1 MGRKLAKF
9 ILRLFGWNTN
19 GALPSGIHK
28 AVIVSAP
35 HTSIWDFIIGRLT
48 FWAIRVNIRF
58 LIKKEAFVFPFGPL
72 LKSLGGLPVERGNAS
87 RMVDQVVKMF
97 RKEESL
103 VIVITPEGTRKR
115 VDKWKK
121 GFYIIALR
129 AKVPIA
135 LSFIN
140 YGNKTGGIGPII
152 TPSGNYEEDLKFME
166 DFYKEMVACHPDRFN
181 LSARNKEIKIN
192 H

>member
-1 MGRKLAKF
+1 MGRKFAKF

-35 HTSIWDFIIGRLT
+35 HTSTWDFIIGRLT

-72 LKSLGGLPVERGNAS
+72 LKVLGGLPVERGNAS
-87 RMVDQVVKMF
+87 SMVDQVVKMF

-103 VIVITPEGTRKR
+103 VVVITPEGTRKR

-135 LSFIN
+135 LSYIN
-140 YGNKTGGIGPII
+140 YGNKTGGIGPIF
-152 TPSGNYEEDLKFME
+152 TPSGNYEEDLKFIE
-166 DFYKEMVACHPDRFN
+166 NYYKDMVACHPDRFN
-181 LSARNKEIKIN
+181 LSVRNTEIKI
-192 H
+192 HH

>member
-1 MGRKLAKF
+1 MLRKLAKF

-19 GALPSGIHK
+19 GALPEGIHK

-35 HTSIWDFIIGRLT
+35 HTSTWDFIIGRLT

-72 LKSLGGLPVERGNAS
+72 LKGLGGLPVERGNAS
-87 RMVDQVVKMF
+87 SMVDQVVKMF
-97 RKEESL
+97 RKEKSL
-103 VIVITPEGTRKR
+103 VVVITPEGTRKR

-135 LSFIN
+135 LSYIN

-166 DFYKEMVACHPDRFN
+166 DFYKNMVACHPDRFN
-181 LSARNKEIKIN
+181 LSARNKEIKI
-192 H
+192 HQ

>member
-1 MGRKLAKF
+1 
-9 ILRLFGWNTN
+9 
-19 GALPSGIHK
+19 
-28 AVIVSAP
+28 
-35 HTSIWDFIIGRLT
+35 
-48 FWAIRVNIRF
+48 
-58 LIKKEAFVFPFGPL
+58 
-72 LKSLGGLPVERGNAS
+72 
-87 RMVDQVVKMF
+87 MF